1 MGPPDPEVV
10 HHAIEDDSKI
20 FRDLLLGFVKVHVL
34 HHASQEPIYGSG
46 IMEDLD
52 RHGYEL
58 SAGTLYPLLHGL
70 DAAAFLKRDNRVVD
84 GKVRKYYEITPLGE
98 RALEEARKKILE
110 LVGRSWTATGRH
122 RSPAPLRGPTADPPS
137 AHGEPRQGRHERS
150 RSTISAARAARRQV
164 APGNVDD
171 QLVEA
176 GEAVGRSD
184 RIVDGRE
191 VDVDVDAP
199 DGGRIPADGSA
210 SVIEQLRQL
219 ARHLQGLPE
228 VPAAPA
234 KAIAGSVHTLA
245 CRATTPSICG
255 R

>member
-1 MGPPDPEVV
+1 VVADHGEEEGVMGPPDPEVV

-110 LVGRSWTATGRH
+110 LVGEIMDGDW
-122 RSPAPLRGPTADPPS
+122 APSLSGT
-137 AHGEPRQGRHERS
+137 
-150 RSTISAARAARRQV
+150 
-164 APGNVDD
+164 
-171 QLVEA
+171 VE
-176 GEAVGRSD
+176 G
-184 RIVDGRE
+184 
-191 VDVDVDAP
+191 
-199 DGGRIPADGSA
+199 ADG
-210 SVIEQLRQL
+210 
-219 ARHLQGLPE
+219 
-228 VPAAPA
+228 
-234 KAIAGSVHTLA
+234 
-245 CRATTPSICG
+245 
-255 R
+255 